1 MTCFVSESG
10 EFLILV
16 NFSLFFV
23 SFFVMESNIY
33 APQSQSHSVAVE
45 QTMRGL
51 GGRSSAHAVTAASY
65 PPVLKVCS
73 SG

>member
-1 MTCFVSESG
+1 MSVYLLSRV
-10 EFLILV
+10 LIFIGL
-16 NFSLFFV
+16 
-23 SFFVMESNIY
+23 
-33 APQSQSHSVAVE
+33 SVITVRLTHDSVE

-65 PPVLKVCS
+65 PPVLKVYS